1 MLISISAC
9 HDPVVMTPEPY
20 TPGSETFTI
29 TTTEVLVTLESE
41 LDFEVTQ
48 SYTLILKVVDTGTT
62 STGSLVIRVNTYCVP
77 VINWI
82 TSDQGKYI
90 TSDQS
95 KYLLCTSY

>member
-1 MLISISAC
+1 
-9 HDPVVMTPEPY
+9 MTPEPY

-62 STGSLVIRVNTYCVP
+62 STGSLVKVFTL
-77 VINWI
+77 I
-82 TSDQGKYI
+82 TSDVFTLI
-90 TSDQS
+90 TSDPVNNWYTIS
-95 KYLLCTSY
+95 IYPDH

>member
-77 VINWI
+77 VIIVQIGSRLKIIILSMLVKLKI
-82 TSDQGKYI
+82 T
-90 TSDQS
+90 
-95 KYLLCTSY
+95 